1 MAAAV
6 DLDRAFRALADP
18 NRRAILRAVRDE
30 PRSVGEVADLA
41 QLSQQT
47 ASHHLKVLRECGLV
61 SSTRSGTRHLF
72 VVQTDG
78 IAAVRDFL
86 GDFWP
91 TRLAALKAAVEGR
104 RDG

>member
-18 NRRAILRAVRDE
+18 NRRAILRVVRDE
-30 PRSVGEVADLA
+30 PRSVGEVAGAA

-61 SSTRSGTRHLF
+61 SSTSKGTRHLF

-78 IAAVRDFL
+78 LAAVRDFL
-86 GDFWP
+86 GGFWP
-91 TRLAALKAAVEGR
+91 TQLAALKAAVER
-104 RDG
+104 REDG